1 MPGKRTLDD
10 CSISPVTPPRLDT
23 IRTRLHGIGA
33 GPLQTDAVSDDDTT
47 VLPLRGGASATL
59 VRRRAAANDRGA
71 ILYVHGF
78 ADYFF
83 QEHVAEH
90 YTAQGYDFYA
100 VDLRGYGRS
109 MRDGELPNYT
119 TDMTVYFE
127 EIDAAIAVVREEHSR
142 VVLMGHSTGGLT
154 TSLWAHERRSSELIN
169 ALVLNSPWLDV
180 VEPPFIRQV
189 VRLIGQFAPKVKIRA
204 NLGEAYGSAIHNSR
218 NGEWDFDL
226 KWKPLAGFPV
236 LAGWIRAI
244 LVAQEKV
251 HNGLD
256 VRVPVLVL
264 HSDKSMLNAKE
275 WSEDVAKADAV
286 LDVEGMRRWG
296 PKIGSS
302 VKVVEIKA
310 GMHDLFLSPE
320 PVRAAALAEVD
331 EFLKTT

>member
-1 MPGKRTLDD
+1 M
-10 CSISPVTPPRLDT
+10 
-23 IRTRLHGIGA
+23 HGIGA
-33 GPLQTDAVSDDDTT
+33 VPLQTCAVSSDEDTT
-47 VLPLRGGASATL
+47 VLPLRGGATAVL

-109 MRDGELPNYT
+109 LRDGEPPNYT
-119 TDMTVYFE
+119 TDMAVYFE
-127 EIDAAIAVVREEHSR
+127 EIDAAIAVIREEHSR

-154 TSLWAHERRSSELIN
+154 TSLWAHERRSSELID

-180 VEPPFIRQV
+180 VEPPFMRQL
-189 VRLIGQFAPKVKIRA
+189 VRVIGKVAPKLKIRGG
-204 NLGEAYGSAIHNSR
+204 LGDAYGASIHNSR

-226 KWKPLAGFPV
+226 KWKPLEGFPV
-236 LAGWIRAI
+236 LAGWIRAV

-251 HNGLD
+251 HRGLD
-256 VRVPVLVL
+256 VRVPVLVM
-264 HSDKSMLNAKE
+264 HSDRSMLNARE
-275 WSEDVAKADAV
+275 WSEDVSTADAV
-286 LDVEGMRRWG
+286 LDVEGMKKWG

-302 VKVVEIKA
+302 VQVVEIKA

-320 PVRAAALAEVD
+320 PVRAAALAAVD

>member
-1 MPGKRTLDD
+1 M
-10 CSISPVTPPRLDT
+10 
-23 IRTRLHGIGA
+23 
-33 GPLQTDAVSDDDTT
+33 SDDDTT

-90 YTAQGYDFYA
+90 FTAQGYDFYA

-109 MRDGELPNYT
+109 LRDGEPPNYT
-119 TDMTVYFE
+119 TDMAVYFE
-127 EIDAAIAVVREEHSR
+127 EIDAAVAKIREEHSR

-154 TSLWAHERRSSELIN
+154 TSLWAHERRSSDLID

-180 VEPPFIRQV
+180 VEPPFMRQL
-189 VRLIGQFAPKVKIRA
+189 VRLIGQVAPKVKIRA
-204 NLGEAYGSAIHNSR
+204 NLGDAYGSTIHSSR
-218 NGEWDFDL
+218 HGEWDFDL

-236 LAGWIRAI
+236 LAGWIRAVLI
-244 LVAQEKV
+244 AQEKV

-286 LDVEGMRRWG
+286 LDVEGMKRWG

-302 VKVVEIKA
+302 VQVVEIKA
-310 GMHDLFLSPE
+310 GLHDLFLSPE
-320 PVRAAALAEVD
+320 PVRAAALAAVD
-331 EFLKTT
+331 EFLKTA

>member
-1 MPGKRTLDD
+1 
-10 CSISPVTPPRLDT
+10 V
-23 IRTRLHGIGA
+23 HGIGA
-33 GPLQTDAVSDDDTT
+33 GWLQTDAVSDDDTT

-90 YTAQGYDFYA
+90 FTAQGYDFYA

-109 MRDGELPNYT
+109 LRDGEPPNYT
-119 TDMTVYFE
+119 TDMAVYFE
-127 EIDAAIAVVREEHSR
+127 EIDAAIAKIREEHSR

-154 TSLWAHERRSSELIN
+154 TSLWAHERRSNDLID

-180 VEPPFIRQV
+180 VEPPFMRQI
-189 VRLIGQFAPKVKIRA
+189 VRLIGQVAPKTKIRA
-204 NLGEAYGSAIHNSR
+204 NLGDAYGSTIHSSR
-218 NGEWDFDL
+218 HGEWDFDL

-236 LAGWIRAI
+236 LAGWIRAVLI
-244 LVAQEKV
+244 GQEKV
-251 HNGLD
+251 HRGLD

-264 HSDKSMLNAKE
+264 HSSRSVLNAKE

-286 LDVEGMRRWG
+286 LDVEGMKRWG

-302 VKVVEIKA
+302 VQVVEIEA
-310 GMHDLFLSPE
+310 GLHDLFLSPE
-320 PVRAAALAEVD
+320 PVRAAALAAVD
-331 EFLKTT
+331 EFLKTA

>member
-1 MPGKRTLDD
+1 M
-10 CSISPVTPPRLDT
+10 
-23 IRTRLHGIGA
+23 
-33 GPLQTDAVSDDDTT
+33 SDEDTT
-47 VLPLRGGASATL
+47 VLPLRGGATATL
-59 VRRRAAANDRGA
+59 VRRRAVANDRGA

-109 MRDGELPNYT
+109 LRDGEVPNYT
-119 TDMTVYFE
+119 TDMAVYYE
-127 EIDAAIAVVREEHSR
+127 EIDAAVAAIREEHSR

-154 TSLWAHERRSSELIN
+154 TSLWAHERRADELIS

-180 VEPPFIRQV
+180 VEPPLVQRL
-189 VRLIGQFAPKVKIRA
+189 VRLIGKVAPKAKIRA
-204 NLGEAYGSAIHNSR
+204 NLGEAYGSAIHSSR

-226 KWKPLAGFPV
+226 TWKPLAGFPV

-244 LVAQEKV
+244 LLAQEKV

-256 VRVPVLVL
+256 VRVPVLL
-264 HSDKSMLNAKE
+264 MHSDRSVLNAKE
-275 WSEDVAKADAV
+275 WSEDVSKADAV
-286 LDVEGMRRWG
+286 LDVEGMKKWG
-296 PKIGSS
+296 PKIGPS

-310 GMHDLFLSPE
+310 GMHDLFLSAE

-331 EFLKTT
+331 EFLKTA

>member
-1 MPGKRTLDD
+1 M
-10 CSISPVTPPRLDT
+10 
-23 IRTRLHGIGA
+23 
-33 GPLQTDAVSDDDTT
+33 SDEDTT
-47 VLPLRGGASATL
+47 VLPLRGGATATL
-59 VRRRAAANDRGA
+59 VRRRAAQADRGA

-90 YTAQGYDFYA
+90 YNAQGYDFYA

-109 MRDGELPNYT
+109 LRDGEVPNYT
-119 TDMTVYFE
+119 TDMAVYFE
-127 EIDAAIAVVREEHSR
+127 EIDAAVAVVRAEHSR

-154 TSLWAHERRSSELIN
+154 TSLWAHERRSEDLID

-180 VEPPFIRQV
+180 VEPPLLRRV
-189 VRLIGQFAPKVKIRA
+189 VKLLGKVAPSVKVRGG
-204 NLGEAYGSAIHNSR
+204 LGDAYGASIHSSR

-226 KWKPLAGFPV
+226 RWKPLDGFPV
-236 LAGWIRAI
+236 LAGWIRAV

-251 HNGLD
+251 HAGLD

-264 HSDKSMLNAKE
+264 HSDRSTLGARE
-275 WSEDVAKADAV
+275 WNEDVAKADAV

-296 PKIGSS
+296 PKLGTS

-310 GMHDLFLSPE
+310 GLHDLFLSPE

-331 EFLKTT
+331 AFLKTA

>member
-1 MPGKRTLDD
+1 M
-10 CSISPVTPPRLDT
+10 
-23 IRTRLHGIGA
+23 HGIGA
-33 GPLQTDAVSDDDTT
+33 GPLQTCAVSSDEDTT

-109 MRDGELPNYT
+109 LRDGEVPNYT
-119 TDMTVYFE
+119 TDMAVYFE

-154 TSLWAHERRSSELIN
+154 TSLWAHERRSSDLID

-180 VEPPFIRQV
+180 VEPPVVRQV
-189 VRLIGQFAPKVKIRA
+189 VKLIGRVAPKVKIRA
-204 NLGEAYGSAIHNSR
+204 NLGEAYGSAIHSSR

-244 LVAQEKV
+244 LLAQEKV

-264 HSDKSMLNAKE
+264 HSDKSMLNARE
-275 WSEDVAKADAV
+275 WSEDVSKADAV
-286 LDVEGMRRWG
+286 LDVEGMRKWG
-296 PKIGSS
+296 PKLGTS

-310 GMHDLFLSPE
+310 GMHDLFLSAE

-331 EFLKTT
+331 EFLKTA

>member
-1 MPGKRTLDD
+1 M
-10 CSISPVTPPRLDT
+10 
-23 IRTRLHGIGA
+23 
-33 GPLQTDAVSDDDTT
+33 
-47 VLPLRGGASATL
+47 
-59 VRRRAAANDRGA
+59 ANDRGA

-109 MRDGELPNYT
+109 LRDGELPNYT
-119 TDMTVYFE
+119 TDMAVYFE
-127 EIDAAIAVVREEHSR
+127 EIDAAVAKAREEHSR

-154 TSLWAHERRSSELIN
+154 TSLWAHERRSSDLIS

-180 VEPPFIRQV
+180 VEPPFMRQLV
-189 VRLIGQFAPKVKIRA
+189 KLIGQVAPKVKIRA
-204 NLGEAYGSAIHNSR
+204 NLGDAYGSAIHSSR

-244 LVAQEKV
+244 LIAQEKV

-275 WSEDVAKADAV
+275 WSEDVSKADAV
-286 LDVEGMRRWG
+286 LDVEGMRKWG
-296 PKIGSS
+296 PKIGPS
-302 VKVVEIKA
+302 VKVVEIEA

-331 EFLKTT
+331 EFLKTA

>member
-1 MPGKRTLDD
+1 MPMKRTLDD

-23 IRTRLHGIGA
+23 IRTRLHGIDA
-33 GPLQTDAVSDDDTT
+33 GWLQTCAVSSDEDTT
-47 VLPLRGGASATL
+47 VLPLRGGAAATL

-109 MRDGELPNYT
+109 WRDGEPPNYT
-119 TDMTVYFE
+119 TDMAVYFE
-127 EIDAAIAVVREEHSR
+127 EIDAAIAAIREEHSR

-154 TSLWAHERRSSELIN
+154 TSLWAHERRSSELIS

-180 VEPPFIRQV
+180 VEPPFMRQV
-189 VRLIGQFAPKVKIRA
+189 VKLIGRIAPKAKIRA

-244 LVAQEKV
+244 LIAQEKV
-251 HNGLD
+251 HKGLD
-256 VRVPVLVL
+256 VRVPVLVM
-264 HSDKSMLNAKE
+264 HSNRS
-275 WSEDVAKADAV
+275 
-286 LDVEGMRRWG
+286 
-296 PKIGSS
+296 
-302 VKVVEIKA
+302 
-310 GMHDLFLSPE
+310 
-320 PVRAAALAEVD
+320 
-331 EFLKTT
+331 

>member
-1 MPGKRTLDD
+1 M
-10 CSISPVTPPRLDT
+10 
-23 IRTRLHGIGA
+23 
-33 GPLQTDAVSDDDTT
+33 SDDDTS

-59 VRRRAAANDRGA
+59 LRRRATANDRGA

-90 YTAQGYDFYA
+90 FTAQGYDFYA

-109 MRDGELPNYT
+109 LRDGETPNYT
-119 TDMTVYFE
+119 NDMAVYFE
-127 EIDAAIAVVREEHSR
+127 EIDASIAKIREEHSR
-142 VVLMGHSTGGLT
+142 VVLMGHSTGGLI
-154 TSLWAHERRSSELIN
+154 TSLWAHERRDSDLID

-180 VEPPFIRQV
+180 VEPRPVRQL
-189 VRLIGQFAPKVKIRA
+189 VRFLGKVAPMSKIRGG
-204 NLGEAYGSAIHNSR
+204 LGDAYGSSIHSSR

-226 KWKPLAGFPV
+226 KWKPLDGFPV

-244 LVAQEKV
+244 LIAQEKLQG
-251 HNGLD
+251 GLG

-264 HSDKSMLNAKE
+264 HSDKSMLNARE
-275 WSEDVAKADAV
+275 WSEDVSKADAV
-286 LDVEGMRRWG
+286 LDVAGMRRYG

-310 GMHDLFLSPE
+310 GMHDLFLSAE
-320 PVRAAALAEVD
+320 PVRVAALAEVD
-331 EFLKTT
+331 AFLKTP

>member
-1 MPGKRTLDD
+1 M
-10 CSISPVTPPRLDT
+10 
-23 IRTRLHGIGA
+23 
-33 GPLQTDAVSDDDTT
+33 SDDDTT

-59 VRRRAAANDRGA
+59 VRRRAVEADRGA

-90 YTAQGYDFYA
+90 FTAQGYDFYA

-109 MRDGELPNYT
+109 LRDGEPPNYT
-119 TDMTVYFE
+119 TDMAVYFE
-127 EIDAAIAVVREEHSR
+127 EIDAAIAKIREVHSR

-154 TSLWAHERRSSELIN
+154 TSLWAHERRDSELID

-180 VEPPFIRQV
+180 VEPRPVRRL
-189 VRLIGQFAPKVKIRA
+189 VRLLGRFVPTLKIRGG
-204 NLGEAYGSAIHNSR
+204 LGDAYGASIHKSR

-226 KWKPLAGFPV
+226 KWKPLDGFPV
-236 LAGWIRAI
+236 LAGWISAI
-244 LVAQEKV
+244 LVAQEKLQA
-251 HNGLD
+251 GLD

-264 HSDKSMLNAKE
+264 HSDRSMLNARE
-275 WSEDVAKADAV
+275 WSEDVSKADAV
-286 LDVEGMRRWG
+286 LDVAAMKKWG
-296 PKIGSS
+296 PKIGTS

-331 EFLKTT
+331 GFLKTA

>member
-1 MPGKRTLDD
+1 M
-10 CSISPVTPPRLDT
+10 
-23 IRTRLHGIGA
+23 
-33 GPLQTDAVSDDDTT
+33 SDDDTT
-47 VLPLRGGASATL
+47 VLPLGGGASATL
-59 VRRRAAANDRGA
+59 VRRRAAQADRGA

-109 MRDGELPNYT
+109 LRDGEVPNYT
-119 TDMTVYFE
+119 TDMAVYFE

-154 TSLWAHERRSSELIN
+154 TSLWAHERRDDGLID

-180 VEPPFIRQV
+180 VEPPLLRKV
-189 VRLIGQFAPKVKIRA
+189 VRLVGKVAPSTKIRRG
-204 NLGEAYGSAIHNSR
+204 LGDAYGASIHSSR

-236 LAGWIRAI
+236 LAGWIRAV
-244 LVAQEKV
+244 LLAQQKV
-251 HNGLD
+251 HAGLD

-264 HSDKSMLNAKE
+264 HSDRSVLNARE
-275 WSEDVAKADAV
+275 WTEDVAKADAV

-296 PKIGSS
+296 PKLGTS
-302 VKVVEIKA
+302 VKVVEIEG

-320 PVRAAALAEVD
+320 PVRTAALAEVD
-331 EFLKTT
+331 AFLETA

>member
-1 MPGKRTLDD
+1 
-10 CSISPVTPPRLDT
+10 V
-23 IRTRLHGIGA
+23 HGIGS

-90 YTAQGYDFYA
+90 FTAQGYDFYA

-109 MRDGELPNYT
+109 LRDGEPPNYT
-119 TDMTVYFE
+119 TDMAVYFE
-127 EIDAAIAVVREEHSR
+127 EIDAAIAKIREEHSR

-154 TSLWAHERRSSELIN
+154 TSLWAHERRSSDLID

-180 VEPPFIRQV
+180 VEPPFMRQL
-189 VRLIGQFAPKVKIRA
+189 VRLIGQVAPKVKIRA
-204 NLGEAYGSAIHNSR
+204 NLGDAYGSTIHSSR
-218 NGEWDFDL
+218 HGEWDFDL

-236 LAGWIRAI
+236 LAGWIRAVLI
-244 LVAQEKV
+244 AQEKV
-251 HNGLD
+251 HKGLD
-256 VRVPVLVL
+256 VRVPVLVM
-264 HSDKSMLNAKE
+264 HSSRSMLNAKE

-286 LDVEGMRRWG
+286 LDVEGMKKWG
-296 PKIGSS
+296 PKIGPS
-302 VKVVEIKA
+302 VRVVEIEA
-310 GMHDLFLSPE
+310 GLHDLFLSPE
-320 PVRAAALAEVD
+320 PVRAAALAAVD
-331 EFLKTT
+331 EFLKTA

>member
-1 MPGKRTLDD
+1 M
-10 CSISPVTPPRLDT
+10 
-23 IRTRLHGIGA
+23 
-33 GPLQTDAVSDDDTT
+33 SDDDTT

-90 YTAQGYDFYA
+90 FTAQGYDFYA

-109 MRDGELPNYT
+109 LRDGEPPNYT
-119 TDMTVYFE
+119 TDMAVYFE
-127 EIDAAIAVVREEHSR
+127 EIDAAIAKIREEHSR

-154 TSLWAHERRSSELIN
+154 TSLWAHERRSSDLID

-180 VEPPFIRQV
+180 VEPPFMRQL
-189 VRLIGQFAPKVKIRA
+189 VRLIGQVAPKVKIRA
-204 NLGEAYGSAIHNSR
+204 NLGDAYGSTIHSSHH
-218 NGEWDFDL
+218 GEWDFDL

-236 LAGWIRAI
+236 LAGWIRAVLI
-244 LVAQEKV
+244 AQEKV

-264 HSDKSMLNAKE
+264 HSDRSVLNAKE

-286 LDVEGMRRWG
+286 LDVEGMKKWG

-302 VKVVEIKA
+302 VQVVEIKA
-310 GMHDLFLSPE
+310 GLHDLFLSPE
-320 PVRAAALAEVD
+320 PVRAAALAAVD
-331 EFLKTT
+331 EFLKTA

>member
-1 MPGKRTLDD
+1 M
-10 CSISPVTPPRLDT
+10 
-23 IRTRLHGIGA
+23 
-33 GPLQTDAVSDDDTT
+33 SDDDTS

-59 VRRRAAANDRGA
+59 LRRRATANDRGA

-90 YTAQGYDFYA
+90 FTAQGYDFYA

-109 MRDGELPNYT
+109 LRDGETPNYT
-119 TDMTVYFE
+119 NDMAVYFE
-127 EIDAAIAVVREEHSR
+127 EIDASIAKIREEHSR
-142 VVLMGHSTGGLT
+142 VVLMGHSTGGLI
-154 TSLWAHERRSSELIN
+154 TSLWAHERRDSDLID

-180 VEPPFIRQV
+180 VEPRPVRQL
-189 VRLIGQFAPKVKIRA
+189 VRFLGKVAPMSKIRGG
-204 NLGEAYGSAIHNSR
+204 LGDAYGSSIHNSR

-226 KWKPLAGFPV
+226 KWKPLDGFPV

-244 LVAQEKV
+244 LIAQEKLQG
-251 HNGLD
+251 GLG

-264 HSDKSMLNAKE
+264 HSDKSMLNARE
-275 WSEDVAKADAV
+275 WSEDVSKADAV
-286 LDVEGMRRWG
+286 LDVAGMRRYG

-310 GMHDLFLSPE
+310 GMHDLFLSAE
-320 PVRAAALAEVD
+320 PVRVAALAEVD
-331 EFLKTT
+331 AFLKTP

>member
-1 MPGKRTLDD
+1 MA
-10 CSISPVTPPRLDT
+10 RLDT
-23 IRTRLHGIGA
+23 IRTPAHGNGRDT
-33 GPLQTDAVSDDDTT
+33 GQTCAVSSDEDTT

-109 MRDGELPNYT
+109 LRDGEVPNYT
-119 TDMTVYFE
+119 ADIGIYFE
-127 EIDAAIAVVREEHSR
+127 EIDAAIAKVREEHTR

-154 TSLWAHERRSSELIN
+154 TSLWAHERRADGLID

-180 VEPPFIRQV
+180 VEPPP
-189 VRLIGQFAPKVKIRA
+189 VRKLVKLIGRVAPKAKIRA
-204 NLGEAYGSAIHNSR
+204 NLGEAYGVAIHSSR

-226 KWKPLAGFPV
+226 RWKPLAGFPV
-236 LAGWIRAI
+236 LAGWIRAVLI
-244 LVAQEKV
+244 AQEKV

-256 VRVPVLVL
+256 VPVPVLVL
-264 HSDKSMLNAKE
+264 HSDKSALNARE
-275 WSEDVAKADAV
+275 WNEAVSRADAV
-286 LDVEGMRRWG
+286 LDVEGMRKWG
-296 PKIGSS
+296 PKLGSS
-302 VKVVEIKA
+302 VKVVEIED
-310 GMHDLFLSPE
+310 GMHDLFLSAE
-320 PVRAAALAEVD
+320 PVRNAAFAAVD
-331 EFLKTT
+331 EFLKSA

>member
-1 MPGKRTLDD
+1 
-10 CSISPVTPPRLDT
+10 V
-23 IRTRLHGIGA
+23 HGIGS

-90 YTAQGYDFYA
+90 FTAQGYDFYA

-109 MRDGELPNYT
+109 LRDGEPPNYT
-119 TDMTVYFE
+119 TDMAVYFE
-127 EIDAAIAVVREEHSR
+127 EIDAAVAKIREEHSR

-154 TSLWAHERRSSELIN
+154 TSLWAHERRSSDLIN

-180 VEPPFIRQV
+180 VEPPFMRQL
-189 VRLIGQFAPKVKIRA
+189 VRLIGQVAPKAKIRA
-204 NLGEAYGSAIHNSR
+204 NLGDAYGSTIHSSR
-218 NGEWDFDL
+218 HGEWDFDL

-236 LAGWIRAI
+236 LAGWIRAVLI
-244 LVAQEKV
+244 AQEKV
-251 HNGLD
+251 HGGLG

-264 HSDKSMLNAKE
+264 HSSRSMLNAKE

-286 LDVEGMRRWG
+286 LDVEGMKRWG

-302 VKVVEIKA
+302 VRVVEIEA
-310 GMHDLFLSPE
+310 GLHDLFLSPE
-320 PVRAAALAEVD
+320 PVRAAALAAVD
-331 EFLKTT
+331 EFLETA

>member
-1 MPGKRTLDD
+1 M
-10 CSISPVTPPRLDT
+10 
-23 IRTRLHGIGA
+23 
-33 GPLQTDAVSDDDTT
+33 TDEDTT
-47 VLPLRGGASATL
+47 VLPLRGGAVATL

-109 MRDGELPNYT
+109 LRDGEVPNYT
-119 TDMTVYFE
+119 TDMAVYFE

-154 TSLWAHERRSSELIN
+154 TSLWAHERRSSDLIS

-180 VEPPFIRQV
+180 VEPPFVRQL
-189 VRLIGQFAPKVKIRA
+189 VRLIGQVAPKVKIRA
-204 NLGEAYGSAIHNSR
+204 NLGDAYGSAIHSSKH
-218 NGEWDFDL
+218 GEWDFDL

-244 LVAQEKV
+244 LIAQEKV

-264 HSDKSMLNAKE
+264 HSDKSMLNAKQ
-275 WSEDVAKADAV
+275 WSEDVSKADAV
-286 LDVEGMRRWG
+286 LDVEGMRKWG

-302 VKVVEIKA
+302 VRVVEIKD
-310 GMHDLFLSPE
+310 GMHDLFLSTE
-320 PVRAAALAEVD
+320 PVRVAALDAID
-331 EFLKTT
+331 EFLKTA